1 LQKFF
6 KHDNRNQILVYYF
19 NYRFWDQH
27 QTLILFT
34 CFSKKCPKSNLDTT
48 FIKKKLLLCLL
59 SASEIFIRCFILVKW
74 KSERSSFWFRSENW
88 CTLVNTNHWKP
99 NVNNYLR
106 HWIILSMLD
115 TNHQLRLSRK
125 HFKYKGTFISP
136 PVNIK
141 LQFCTFSSDQ
151 CVIIIKA
158 TLHISFIIEK
168 ILAVLCVCNYIT

>member
-1 LQKFF
+1 MPAFCKWNFHPMLHIGK
-6 KHDNRNQILVYYF
+6 
-19 NYRFWDQH
+19 
-27 QTLILFT
+27 
-34 CFSKKCPKSNLDTT
+34 
-48 FIKKKLLLCLL
+48 IKKWKK
-59 SASEIFIRCFILVKW
+59 FILV
-74 KSERSSFWFRSENW
+74 SFWKLIAKIIHLYQ